1 MSPIGTVGRRTVMAA
16 AAALAAPAIARAQA
30 YPARPVRVVNAYSP
44 GGTADVISRILC
56 AALTDKLGQTFAVD
70 NKPGAAG
77 TIAAQIVARA
87 PADGYTLLYDAT
99 AHSVNPSLFAGKLPY
114 DTRKDLLPIFLSL
127 QTPNTLMRNSAFE
140 AKTIPELIALAK
152 SKPGG
157 LDCASTGVG
166 TVQHVSLELLNQRA
180 GIKINHVPYKEMG
193 SARNDLFAGR
203 IPLQFSNVPGSV
215 ALRSAKE
222 VTCMAH
228 AGAQAGRGAAGRSG
242 DRRDLAGLRDLGVE
256 RRVRAGRHRSRTD
269 HQDQRRHERRLP
281 TACDEGASRRAR
293 RARTGQHGGG
303 VRRLPRDPD
312 RVLHRDGED
321 RQHPYRVG
329 SNAMA
334 VDDPLLGH
342 GRQIIVREDWLR
354 LTEEPVLEPGLPI
367 IDPHHHLW
375 QRSEGSYLLPELLAD
390 TGSGHDIRGTIFV
403 QCGEMYRAGGPE
415 ERSRWARPS
424 SSPASPR

>member
-56 AALTDKLGQTFAVD
+56 AALTDKLGQSFAVD

-228 AGAQAGRGAAGRSG
+228 AGPRPVEVLPGVPGIAETLPGFETWEWNGVFAPAG
-242 DRRDLAGLRDLGVE
+242 
-256 RRVRAGRHRSRTD
+256 TD
-269 HQDQRRHERRLP
+269 
-281 TACDEGASRRAR
+281 
-293 RARTGQHGGG
+293 
-303 VRRLPRDPD
+303 
-312 RVLHRDGED
+312 
-321 RQHPYRVG
+321 
-329 SNAMA
+329 
-334 VDDPLLGH
+334 
-342 GRQIIVREDWLR
+342 
-354 LTEEPVLEPGLPI
+354 PGLI
-367 IDPHHHLW
+367 TKINADMNAVF
-375 QRSEGSYLLPELLAD
+375 QLPATKARLAELGALAPAN
-390 TGSGHDIRGTIFV
+390 TVAEFAAFRETQIAFFTEMVKTANIRI
-403 QCGEMYRAGGPE
+403 E
-415 ERSRWARPS
+415 
-424 SSPASPR
+424 